1 MIYECN
7 LCQKL
12 LYLEE
17 DFVDHINSVHL
28 EGVDD
33 EITVMSEM
41 MALYTDLQKVRKNED
56 MLQLE
61 PNSATEERIFPTKKE
76 IIMAIKSRNWCSQ
89 NEVNSRTNSRLSN
102 Q

>member
-28 EGVDD
+28 EDVAD

-41 MALYTDLQKVRKNED
+41 MVLYTDLQKVRKNED

-76 IIMAIKSRNWCSQ
+76 IAMAIKSRNWCSQ
-89 NEVNSRTNSRLSN
+89 NEVNSRANSRLSN